1 MSLRQ
6 GFILYLLLHIVL
18 CSSLFAQV
26 VDVPDPNLRAAIRE
40 ELRLPPGNRITKED
54 MLRLEGLGAAR
65 RDIMLLTGLEHAT
78 NLTSLSLWGNPLS
91 ELAPIANL
99 QSLTYLDVAACS
111 ISDTTALSNLRS
123 LRGLNVRFNRIVNIS
138 PVANLTNLVSLRLEG
153 NRIADVTPLA
163 NLTQLTELYL
173 SDNHIPD
180 IRPLANLVELET
192 LYIRGN
198 PVTDRTPLDGLALT
212 HFFYDQICELP
223 PLPIHDRINDRDYP
237 SIFTA
242 WAGPHWVSILNRPDL
257 SGVENVAMHD
267 LWFSVPQF
275 GLGFKEKPDGFSM
288 AGSLDEAIQRRDEFL
303 ALNPNMLFIADIRMR
318 SYALDE
324 FPEDWPYWIKDA
336 DGNIVNAWAG
346 VFGLIDFTHPDIQD
360 RIVQQAIAISKCGL
374 YDGIHF
380 DWWHEGGAILAEL
393 YGDWSHKCRGNEAEQ
408 RARDNILRRIRAGT
422 RPDFLIMGNTNRRT
436 IPRTAPHI
444 NGGFMETLI
453 PHSATGDLLEALLN
467 EVETSL
473 LWLEQN
479 LREPQINALEGWGI
493 PTKSPDDPTNL
504 RWMRAFTTLSL
515 THSDGYVL
523 FNLGEGHEHY
533 WYDFW
538 DADLGRPVGP
548 KAQLHEDRPGLYI
561 REYTNGWAVYNHSGE
576 TQEITLPEDAQGV
589 ASGLVNTEHAL
600 PNLDG
605 EIYLRAKP
613 KNPADVNGDG
623 VVNILDLTIIV
634 LGFGTDNL
642 EGDVN
647 GDGVVNVFDLVIVA
661 EEMQ

>member
-65 RDIMLLTGLEHAT
+65 RDIMHLTGLEHAA
-78 NLTSLSLWGNPLS
+78 NLTSLSLWGNPIA
-91 ELAPIANL
+91 ELTPIANL
-99 QSLTYLDVAACS
+99 ERLTYLDIAACS
-111 ISDTTALSNLRS
+111 ISDITSLSNLTS
-123 LRGLNVRFNRIVNIS
+123 LRALNVRFNRIVDIG

-192 LYIRGN
+192 LDIRGN
-198 PVTDRTPLDGLALT
+198 PVTDRTPLDGLAFT
-212 HFFYDQICELP
+212 NFFYDQICELP

-275 GLGFKEKPDGFSM
+275 GLRFKEKPDGFSM

-324 FPEDWPYWIKDA
+324 FPEDWPYWIKDS

-374 YDGIHF
+374 YDGVHF
-380 DWWHEGGAILAEL
+380 DWWNEHGAILAEL
-393 YGDWSHKCRGNEAEQ
+393 YGDWSHKYRGNEAEQ

-422 RPDFLIMGNTNRRT
+422 RPDFLIMGNTNRNT

-453 PHSATGDLLEALLN
+453 PHTATGNYLEALLN

-473 LWLEQN
+473 LWLERN
-479 LREPQINALEGWGI
+479 LREPQVNALEGWGI
-493 PTKSPDDPTNL
+493 PTKSPDDSTNL

-523 FNLGEGHEHY
+523 FNLGEGHEHF

-548 KAQLHEDRPGLYI
+548 TAQLYEEIPGLYI

-576 TQEITLPEDAQGV
+576 TREITLPELATGV
-589 ASGLVNTEHAL
+589 SSEVEGMTHTL

-605 EIYLRAKP
+605 EMYLKAAP
-613 KNPADVNGDG
+613 ANPADVNGDG
-623 VVNILDLTIIV
+623 VVNILDLMLV
-634 LGFGTDNL
+634 AQGFGADKN
-642 EGDVN
+642 GIDVN
-647 GDGVVNVFDLVIVA
+647 GDGVVNVFDLVFVA
-661 EEMQ
+661 DQF

>member
-192 LYIRGN
+192 LDIRGN

-275 GLGFKEKPDGFSM
+275 GLRFKETPDGFSM
-288 AGSLDEAIQRRDEFL
+288 VGSLDEAIQKRDEFL

-324 FPEDWPYWIKDA
+324 FPEDWPYWIKDS

-374 YDGIHF
+374 YDGVHF
-380 DWWHEGGAILAEL
+380 DWWNEHGAILAEL
-393 YGDWSHKCRGNEAEQ
+393 YGDWSHKYRGNEAEQ

-422 RPDFLIMGNTNRRT
+422 RPDFLIMGNTNRNT

-453 PHSATGDLLEALLN
+453 PHTATGNYLEVLLN
-467 EVETSL
+467 EVESSL

-479 LREPQINALEGWGI
+479 LREPQVNALEGWGI